1 MSTPLQKEATALW
14 LIKNTKLTF
23 KQISDFCKLHI
34 LEIEKLA
41 DGDNPKIIQPLNPID
56 SGELLEETIKN
67 SEEDENL
74 DLIYNESE
82 SFINLQKHNTINNK
96 YKSKYKKE
104 HKPEAILWLIENY
117 PSITDYEISK
127 LLSTTTITIK
137 SIKNKSHWN
146 YKNLTPKNPINLELC
161 TEENLRKIINKH
173 QSANKDSTQQT
184 HSID

>member
-14 LIKNTKLTF
+14 LIENTKLTF

-96 YKSKYKKE
+96 YKRKRQKKKLAQKILSK
-104 HKPEAILWLIENY
+104 
-117 PSITDYEISK
+117 
-127 LLSTTTITIK
+127 
-137 SIKNKSHWN
+137 
-146 YKNLTPKNPINLELC
+146 
-161 TEENLRKIINKH
+161 EEK
-173 QSANKDSTQQT
+173 
-184 HSID
+184 